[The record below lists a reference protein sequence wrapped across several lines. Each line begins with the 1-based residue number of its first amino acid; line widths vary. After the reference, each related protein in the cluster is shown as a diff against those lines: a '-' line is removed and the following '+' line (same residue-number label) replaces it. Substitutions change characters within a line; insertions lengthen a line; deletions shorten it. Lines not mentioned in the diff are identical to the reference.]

1 MRPSATSSA
10 RRAIAA
16 ALLAAAMTCSATRA
30 RAQQQPDPDP
40 WFGRDKAAHFTVS
53 AVIAST
59 TYAISTTAFRAR
71 YPPLLIGGGLTLAIG
86 GAKEGIDALG
96 FGDPSWKDFTWD
108 VIGAVVGLGLAW
120 GIDLAVRG
128 VSAQEPLFGDP
139 H

>member
-1 MRPSATSSA
+1 MTVKRTSSA
-10 RRAIAA
+10 SRSVCAA
-16 ALLAAAMTCSATRA
+16 VVLAAVTSAATPA
-30 RAQQQPDPDP
+30 RAQQTDPDP
-40 WFGRDKAAHFTVS
+40 WFGRDKAAHFAVS
-53 AVIAST
+53 ATIAST
-59 TYAISTTAFRAR
+59 TYAIMTTQFRAR

-128 VSAQEPLFGDP
+128 VNAQAPLFGDP